1 MRHMKT
7 FHLRLCILVL
17 ILSTSSAEATCRLR
31 RLERLQYRGATGSV
45 GQGATGSFVSS
56 VVVPI
61 GARFLVNTIADKL
74 GVSQPSSPQLI
85 REEFECDINANQG
98 LPDNP
103 QLLEN
108 RETLKRINE
117 KLSIPQPAPIPQPP
131 AGDAPPQPEAVPP
144 LPI

>member
-1 MRHMKT
+1 MRHIKT
-7 FHLRLCILVL
+7 FHLRLGILAL

-31 RLERLQYRGATGSV
+31 RLERLQYRAAAGSV

-61 GARFLVNTIADKL
+61 GARFLVNTIADQL
-74 GVSQPSSPQLI
+74 GVSQPSTPQLI

-98 LPDNP
+98 LPVNP

-117 KLSIPQPAPIPQPP
+117 KLRIPQQAPVPPTP
-131 AGDAPPQPEAVPP
+131 AGDAPPQPDAVPP